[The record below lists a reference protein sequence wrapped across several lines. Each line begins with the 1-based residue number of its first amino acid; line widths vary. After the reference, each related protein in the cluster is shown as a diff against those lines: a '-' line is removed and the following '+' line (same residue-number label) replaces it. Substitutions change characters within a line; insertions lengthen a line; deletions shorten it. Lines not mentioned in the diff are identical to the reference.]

1 MYSLQSRSGGSTS
14 PLAMPLFSHVSVHT
28 TISGGTGV
36 STRLQLIK
44 CCDNG
49 LILGILYGGCLVVFL
64 KNLLIY
70 TPGNSFGLFTVLGS
84 FVKCRYSIKKI
95 VHISL

>member
-14 PLAMPLFSHVSVHT
+14 PLAMPFFSHVSVHT

-36 STRLQLIK
+36 STKLQLIK

-49 LILGILYGGCLVVFL
+49 LILGILYGGCLVVFS
-64 KNLLIY
+64 KKLIDIH
-70 TPGNSFGLFTVLGS
+70 PGE
-84 FVKCRYSIKKI
+84 
-95 VHISL
+95 